1 MMESG
6 QPKQLGNNGN
16 KPPPAPKGNRYH
28 EQHGFHALKKAWSK
42 LGNRMIDGRS
52 PAAIALRKWRA
63 EIIEDLGGPDNMSA
77 QKETIVDL
85 ACRSR
90 LILHSVDTWIFEQQS
105 LVYKSTKRLATL
117 LPVVIQRQALADS
130 LAKYMSMLGLER
142 RHKVKTLQEI
152 LSAENGNSK
161 AEP

>member
-1 MMESG
+1 
-6 QPKQLGNNGN
+6 
-16 KPPPAPKGNRYH
+16 
-28 EQHGFHALKKAWSK
+28 
-42 LGNRMIDGRS
+42 
-52 PAAIALRKWRA
+52 
-63 EIIEDLGGPDNMSA
+63 MSA

-90 LILHSVDTWIFEQQS
+90 LILHSVDAWIFEQQS

>member
-28 EQHGFHALKKAWSK
+28 EQHGLHALKKAWSR

-52 PAAIALRKWRA
+52 PAAIALRKWRQ
-63 EIIEDLGGPDNMSA
+63 EIVNDLGGPDNISA
-77 QKETIVDL
+77 QTETIIDL

-90 LILHSVDTWIFEQQS
+90 LILHSVDTWIFEQES
-105 LVYKSTKRLATL
+105 LIYRSKKRLATL

-152 LSAENGNSK
+152 LNDEQDSDGK
-161 AEP
+161 PD